1 MDGYEQVSAEAGSR
15 QNDCSSASE
24 TSPNGSAPDGAF
36 STRADQWRV
45 EALRHP
51 DDRQACIGAV
61 NSGVARILHAYQTA
75 IERGIESCKTTPLEE
90 PSIQHAITAHT
101 GLLRQ
106 WHSMMSFQARLEQMR
121 LDAEKLEA
129 ERKMDPLLRKAR

>member
-1 MDGYEQVSAEAGSR
+1 MDGFEQVSPEAGSAH
-15 QNDCSSASE
+15 NESNSASKA
-24 TSPNGSAPDGAF
+24 SPGSAPDGAF
-36 STRADQWRV
+36 LARADQWRDQ
-45 EALRHP
+45 ALRHP
-51 DDRQACIGAV
+51 DVRQACIGAV
-61 NSGVARILHAYQTA
+61 NSGVARILHAHQTA

-90 PSIQHAITAHT
+90 PAIQHAITAHT

-129 ERKMDPLLRKAR
+129 ERQLDPLLRTAR